1 MTSEDT
7 DLGRLSLPSVIL
19 LVEDE
24 PVLRASMAR
33 GLCKLTNV
41 DVLAAASFNEAV
53 TLLEAHPPTL
63 LISDIDLP
71 DTSGLELVAELN
83 RRGINIPVIFVTA
96 FLKTYKSQIPDHPK
110 VLVLEKPIPLGELR
124 AQATQLLGPAGDSM
138 RTPFG
143 VIDYVQLSCLGR
155 HSVSID
161 VEFIHG
167 SGRVVAHD
175 GVVWSAVDGQGT
187 GADAF
192 SRLAFATDG
201 MVTCSPLI
209 GGPGPR
215 TITTRWEML
224 VLESARIFDEAQ
236 RDKQSTG
243 VACEPA
249 LPPVPPAPA
258 LPGPEAS
265 ARRAVPPPLPPSVM
279 GSSPPRRAPTIAGEG
294 SILPASTPAPQRPP
308 APLAR
313 PVSRPRAT
321 IAPSVRPARQPT
333 FEELWTQGVE
343 ALLKREFL
351 PALRAFKAADALQP
365 GEPRILANL
374 ARLKEMGYSS
384 DSTDDDL

>member
-1 MTSEDT
+1 MISENNDM
-7 DLGRLSLPSVIL
+7 GRSGLPSVIL

-33 GLCKLTNV
+33 GLGKLTNV
-41 DVLAAASFNEAV
+41 DVLAAATFNEAV
-53 TLLEAHPPTL
+53 TLLEAHPPSL

-96 FLKTYKSQIPDHPK
+96 FLKTYRSQIPDHPK

-138 RTPFG
+138 RIPFG

-155 HSVSID
+155 HSVNID

-167 SGRVVAHD
+167 AGLVIVHD
-175 GVVWSAVDGQGT
+175 GAVWSAVDGQGT

-201 MVTCSPLI
+201 VVTCSPLL

-236 RDKQSTG
+236 RDKQSTDTF
-243 VACEPA
+243 CEPA
-249 LPPVPPAPA
+249 LPLVSPAPA
-258 LPGPEAS
+258 IPGPKTS
-265 ARRAVPPPLPPSVM
+265 ARRAVPPPLPPSAK
-279 GSSPPRRAPTIAGEG
+279 GSPRRAPTFADVRAV
-294 SILPASTPAPQRPP
+294 LPSSTPLPQRPP
-308 APLAR
+308 AQLAR
-313 PVSRPRAT
+313 SLSRPLAT
-321 IAPSVRPARQPT
+321 IASSVQSAREST
-333 FEELWTQGVE
+333 FDELWQQGVE
-343 ALLKREFL
+343 ALLNREFHSS
-351 PALRAFKAADALQP
+351 LRAFKAADALQP
-365 GEPRILANL
+365 DEPRILANL
-374 ARLKEMGYSS
+374 ARLEEMGYSS
-384 DSTDDDL
+384 DFEGDDF